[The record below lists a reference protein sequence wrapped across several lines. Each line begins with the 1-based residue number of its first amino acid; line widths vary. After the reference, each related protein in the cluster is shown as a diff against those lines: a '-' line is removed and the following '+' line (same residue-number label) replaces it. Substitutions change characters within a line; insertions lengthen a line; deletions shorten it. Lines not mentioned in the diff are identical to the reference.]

1 MSTLEAQLWTA
12 VLGAQCI
19 SVDEAWHTGPVGEDP
34 KSYQHGTNLGSWRKS
49 GLQPGDACSS
59 VSRSSSR
66 RCSTSMLSYGRLPR
80 TTTAVKVC

>member
-34 KSYQHGTNLGSWRKS
+34 KSYQHGTSAHGRS
-49 GLQPGDACSS
+49 Q
-59 VSRSSSR
+59 VSCQGMRV
-66 RCSTSMLSYGRLPR
+66 
-80 TTTAVKVC
+80 AV